1 VSIVDLVTLR
11 QFTLDSELMT
21 FIGHDDATFREPPLR
36 HDSCEN
42 SPYYPQSNGKME
54 QWFKT
59 LQEEC
64 IRVKTP
70 LCLEDARRI
79 VTDFVAHYND
89 VRLHS
94 AIGYVTPG
102 DKMAGREP
110 AIFAERDR
118 KLEAARERRR
128 TARQA
133 SRTAVGSGP
142 TRSLP
147 ESSRGAT
154 MIDGLGGG

>member
-1 VSIVDLVTLR
+1 MRDES
-11 QFTLDSELMT
+11 
-21 FIGHDDATFREPPLR
+21 
-36 HDSCEN
+36 
-42 SPYYPQSNGKME
+42 SPIS
-54 QWFKT
+54 W
-59 LQEEC
+59 
-64 IRVKTP
+64 
-70 LCLEDARRI
+70 RI
-79 VTDFVAHYND
+79 TND

-154 MIDGLGGG
+154 MLDGLGGG